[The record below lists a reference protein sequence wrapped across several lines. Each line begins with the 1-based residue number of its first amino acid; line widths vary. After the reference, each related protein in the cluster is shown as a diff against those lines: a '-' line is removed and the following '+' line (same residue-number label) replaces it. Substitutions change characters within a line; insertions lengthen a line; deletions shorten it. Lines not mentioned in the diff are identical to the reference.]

1 MHSAIRRVMAETGQ
15 DCPATGLWEATCR
28 PGEYA
33 TFYRGDIIPPREG
46 RAVVWELVPEPSG
59 DERPEG

>member
-1 MHSAIRRVMAETGQ
+1 MAETGQ